1 MHYELATRLLTGCIR
16 MRRFV
21 LLHDWI
27 AERKEPNLAL
37 GCVLAGERTDFLSS
51 SWPLAAAE
59 KKMHHAEEDP
69 TPPFRPRSST
79 PRRLVRATL
88 RGH

>member
-27 AERKEPNLAL
+27 AERKEPSLAL

-51 SWPLAAAE
+51 AG
-59 KKMHHAEEDP
+59 
-69 TPPFRPRSST
+69 R
-79 PRRLVRATL
+79 
-88 RGH
+88 